1 MQESCHLQYDL
12 VCSSTGLLG
21 NFPDHQKHSEAYFVA
36 VFVLLVLEVLG
47 CPQRLG
53 CVFHLSDLF
62 YFSDL
67 FGIGFYHH
75 LLIMCQLLLF
85 QTLWCKCMIQVIPS
99 LSNCTC
105 YSLDILGSQDTS
117 NKPTVW
123 LLQPKH
129 TTRCHLPFG
138 KQRWQQK
145 NSPGVDIYIP
155 PVNRHSQG
163 KMVVPLQWYS

>member
-1 MQESCHLQYDL
+1 MQESCHSQYDL

-36 VFVLLVLEVLG
+36 VLVLLVLEVLG

-105 YSLDILGSQDTS
+105 YSLDILGTPTNQQCGYFNRSTQQDVTYPLA
-117 NKPTVW
+117 NKDGSRKINQV
-123 LLQPKH
+123 
-129 TTRCHLPFG
+129 
-138 KQRWQQK
+138 
-145 NSPGVDIYIP
+145 
-155 PVNRHSQG
+155 
-163 KMVVPLQWYS
+163 